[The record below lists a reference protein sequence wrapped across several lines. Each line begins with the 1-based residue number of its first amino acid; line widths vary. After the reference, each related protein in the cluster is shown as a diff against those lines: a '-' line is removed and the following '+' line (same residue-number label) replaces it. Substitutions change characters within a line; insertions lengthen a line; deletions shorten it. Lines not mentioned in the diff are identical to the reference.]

1 MIQPRK
7 LKKQSTR
14 ANLVGKTNT
23 KNKMKTKDKTNRI
36 LNAIAYLIDR
46 QGLNPD
52 QIKNLILKSI
62 EE

>member
-1 MIQPRK
+1 
-7 LKKQSTR
+7 
-14 ANLVGKTNT
+14 
-23 KNKMKTKDKTNRI
+23 MKTKDKTNRI
-36 LNAIAYLIDR
+36 LNALAYLIDR